1 MKLIQ
6 ITDLHIGDEDE
17 KPYGIDVRKNFL
29 NLLDALR
36 EEDFDHLVISGDLC
50 FSDPKEAIY
59 LWIKERLDK
68 ITTSYSLISG
78 NHDDNRMINKIF
90 YRQDSSTLYY
100 IKTFQNKPVYFL
112 DSGIGNIDHEQLTWL
127 DKQLEN
133 TSSLVL
139 LFMHHPPAICQVPY
153 MDAKHYL
160 KNYTEIQSFFNRYPA
175 QFHIFCGHYHLE
187 KTISHN
193 NMHIHI
199 TPSCFFQIDD
209 RYEKFVIG
217 SHQIGYRRIFV
228 ENDSIFTSVKYV

>member
-17 KPYGIDVRKNFL
+17 MPFGINVRKNFL
-29 NLLDALR
+29 NILDALR

-50 FSDPKEAIY
+50 YSDPKETIY
-59 LWIKERLDK
+59 QWIKERLDE

-90 YRQDSSTLYY
+90 YLQDSATLHYS
-100 IKTFQNKPVYFL
+100 KTFQNKSVYLL
-112 DSGIGNIDHEQLTWL
+112 DSSTGYVDHEQLTWL
-127 DKQLEN
+127 DKQLAHN
-133 TSSLVL
+133 GSLVL
-139 LFMHHPPAICQVPY
+139 LFMHHPPAICQVPH
-153 MDAKHYL
+153 MDTKHSL
-160 KNYTEIQSFFNRYPA
+160 KNYTEIQSFFNRYTA

-217 SHQIGYRRIFV
+217 THQIGYRRIFAD
-228 ENDSIFTSVKYV
+228 NDSIFTSVKYL